1 MNIKCFKKEEKMRR
15 VKIIIQG
22 DGIAICLGQWEVIKR
37 IKNMNPTTWADQ
49 AYQGSGYVGFN
60 LETGRIGEHPGP
72 TTIKLYEIP
81 KNNEFY
87 LQDLRNHLWQ
97 NRQRVQKEIEERL
110 KSFYT
115 QNCQIT

>member
-1 MNIKCFKKEEKMRR
+1 MRR

-22 DGIAICLGQWEVIKR
+22 DGIATCLGQWEAIKR
-37 IKNMNPTTWADQ
+37 IKSINPTTCVDQ
-49 AYQGSGYVGFN
+49 AYQRNGYAGFN

-87 LQDLRNHLWQ
+87 LQDLRNRLWQ
-97 NRQRVQKEIEERL
+97 NRQRLQREIEERVEC
-110 KSFYT
+110 FYA